1 MISICESCRFVFE
14 RTGEISAGPDC
25 GKPDIREAS
34 ADVKSDYNK
43 NAGNPEGA
51 AMQIRRRHG
60 VGSLLLAVLLLP
72 LLLYACATDGGQAEG
87 YVVTRVVDGDTI
99 IVDMDGTEERVRLI
113 GVDTPESVHP
123 DRARNVP
130 YGAVASAFAKDALEG
145 RRVDLEFDAQERDRY
160 GRLLAYVYID
170 GEMFNK
176 TLLSEGHA
184 QISTYP
190 PNVRYVDTFTQLQ
203 TDARERGAGLW
214 AYYAEESPDAAAD
227 MPAGEDGALALA
239 GERAGGESPDGG
251 DAAGY
256 IGNTG
261 TKKFHLPSCRYVS
274 TIKDSHLAR
283 FATREDAVAG
293 GFDACKVCNP

>member
-1 MISICESCRFVFE
+1 MR
-14 RTGEISAGPDC
+14 
-25 GKPDIREAS
+25 
-34 ADVKSDYNK
+34 
-43 NAGNPEGA
+43 
-51 AMQIRRRHG
+51 IRRRHG
-60 VGSLLLAVLLLP
+60 IGNLFLAVLLLP
-72 LLLYACATDGGQAEG
+72 LLLYACATDSGQAEG

-190 PNVRYVDTFTQLQ
+190 PNVRYVDTFTRLQ

-214 AYYAEESPDAAAD
+214 AYYAAESPEAVAD
-227 MPAGEDGALALA
+227 MSAGEDGALALT
-239 GERAGGESPDGG
+239 GERAGGESPDGAADVSADENGALARTGERAAEESQTVPAAPADEVLQGAADGG
-251 DAAGY
+251 DATGY

-283 FATREDAVAG
+283 FAAREDAVAG